1 MKVPEKSCVRSRK
14 SYMKNQKKS
23 RADSA
28 ARSRESYKNDL
39 EKSHDDS
46 AAWSRDI
53 GVGTGGLEGQ
63 FPPNVL
69 LCIKELTIIKD

>member
-1 MKVPEKSCVRSRK
+1 
-14 SYMKNQKKS
+14 MKNQENS

-46 AAWSRDI
+46 TAQNRDI
-53 GVGTGGLEGQ
+53 GVGIGGLEGQ
-63 FPPNVL
+63 FPPNIL
-69 LCIKELTIIKD
+69 LCIKELTVIKD

>member
-1 MKVPEKSCVRSRK
+1 MYEAASH
-14 SYMKNQKKS
+14 MENQEKS

-46 AAWSRDI
+46 AAQSRDI
-53 GVGTGGLEGQ
+53 GVGTGDLEGQ
-63 FPPNVL
+63 FPPNI
-69 LCIKELTIIKD
+69 CIKELTVIKD